1 MKILEG
7 QMPGLSTLSADLITC
22 A

>member
-1 MKILEG
+1 MKVLEG